1 MGAILG
7 LFSFAVQNA
16 RAEFGQED
24 AVNRRMRRQM
34 VRSRMALNAM
44 HRRKQPVDCGTAHEA
59 LDAPKL
65 TDEQLQDVLEHDVS
79 RMDKGIA
86 CLECQRTAWLV
97 QASTD
102 GVFEYQC
109 AAGHLRIV
117 ERGR

>member
-1 MGAILG
+1 MSVLN

-24 AVNRRMRRQM
+24 DVHRRMRRQM
-34 VRSRMALNAM
+34 VRSRRTLNAM
-44 HRRKQPVDCGTAHEA
+44 HRRRAGQPLPEVLPAQPA
-59 LDAPKL
+59 NL